1 MQSSYLHFKAPFVLK
16 EKWQAKKR
24 KKEVMENISSQGQEE
39 QFSSS
44 E

>member
-24 KKEVMENISSQGQEE
+24 KKEVMEYIFTRTRRTI
-39 QFSSS
+39 QFL
-44 E
+44 